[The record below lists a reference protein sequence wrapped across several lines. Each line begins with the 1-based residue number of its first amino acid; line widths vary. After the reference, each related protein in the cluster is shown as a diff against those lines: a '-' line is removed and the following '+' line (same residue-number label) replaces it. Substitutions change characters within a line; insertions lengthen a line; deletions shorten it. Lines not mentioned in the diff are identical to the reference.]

1 MNGMNAV
8 WYVFILCL
16 NMISELVDLM
26 IYLIISRVLLD
37 FETVF
42 QLYTDREKQR
52 GRDRQREIERE
63 KERDRGKD
71 ALTDRR

>member
-1 MNGMNAV
+1 
-8 WYVFILCL
+8 
-16 NMISELVDLM
+16 MISELVDLM

-52 GRDRQREIERE
+52 GRDRQREIERQR
-63 KERDRGKD
+63 ERETERKTHSQIGVKSF
-71 ALTDRR
+71 A